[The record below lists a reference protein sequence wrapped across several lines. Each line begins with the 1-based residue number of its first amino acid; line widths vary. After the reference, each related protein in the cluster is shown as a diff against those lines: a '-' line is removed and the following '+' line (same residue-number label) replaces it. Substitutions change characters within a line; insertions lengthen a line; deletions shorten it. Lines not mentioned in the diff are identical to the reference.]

1 MLPKEVRELRCRA
14 SKIFTN
20 PVDAKKAWDM
30 LTSERWVALGKTDV
44 KKYNKIKEML
54 EEEIKDE

>member
-1 MLPKEVRELRCRA
+1 MLDKEVRELRRRA

-44 KKYNKIKEML
+44 KKYKKIKEML
-54 EEEIKDE
+54 EEE

>member
-1 MLPKEVRELRCRA
+1 MLDKDVRELRRRA

-20 PVDAKKAWDM
+20 PVDAKRAWDL

-44 KKYNKIKEML
+44 KTYNKIKEML
-54 EEEIKDE
+54 EEELK